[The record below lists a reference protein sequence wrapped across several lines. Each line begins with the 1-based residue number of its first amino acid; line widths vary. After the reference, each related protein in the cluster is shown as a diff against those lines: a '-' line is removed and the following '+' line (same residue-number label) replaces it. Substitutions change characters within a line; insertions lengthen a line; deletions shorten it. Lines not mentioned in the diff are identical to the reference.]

1 MRLAVYQG
9 PGVCG
14 DTRANLAVIERVARD
29 AAARGADL
37 VVFPELFTTGYNLG
51 PTLRELAEPIDGPTV
66 RALRATAGAAKIAIL
81 CGWPEYDQGR
91 IFNAAVL
98 VGGDGTLV
106 ANHRKLHLFG
116 AMEAA
121 VFATGQ
127 DLTIAEVGGVR
138 LGVLICYDVEFPESV
153 RTLALRGAELVA
165 VPTALMTPYSE
176 VARLIVPARA
186 AENQLFVAY
195 ANRTGREGD
204 LTYLGL
210 SCICDPD
217 GNDLARAWEDE
228 GLLVA
233 DLDHVAM
240 AATRSAQ
247 SYLHDRRPEL
257 YGDLTETPG

>member
-14 DTRANLAVIERVARD
+14 DVGANLAIIERAARD
-29 AAARGADL
+29 AAARAADL

-51 PTLRELAEPIDGPTV
+51 GGLRELAEPIDGPQV
-66 RALRATAGAAKIAIL
+66 RALGATATAAGIAIL
-81 CGWPEYDQGR
+81 CGWPERAQDR
-91 IFNAAVL
+91 IFNAAIL
-98 VGGDGTLV
+98 VDSDGAVV

-116 AMEAA
+116 AMEAS

-127 DLTIAEVGGVR
+127 DLTMAEIGGLR
-138 LGVLICYDVEFPESV
+138 LGILICYDVEFPEAV
-153 RTLALRGAELVA
+153 RALALRGADLVA

-186 AENQLFVAY
+186 AENQMFVAY

-217 GNDLARAWEDE
+217 GNDLARGWEDE
-228 GLLVA
+228 ALLTA
-233 DLDHVAM
+233 DLDRVAM
-240 AATRSAQ
+240 AATRGAQ
-247 SYLHDRRPEL
+247 FYLRDRRPEL
-257 YGDLTETPG
+257 YKALVEPRP